1 MSRHL
6 PEDGPEK
13 ISRRSSKLSPDYHP
27 LESEVFKHK
36 QRIEW
41 KMEFME
47 YKPRMMQYGGGEDE
61 VSNNSVSKT
70 FDTVELVSVVI
81 EATIHPPLPHDF
93 HV

>member
-1 MSRHL
+1 
-6 PEDGPEK
+6 
-13 ISRRSSKLSPDYHP
+13 
-27 LESEVFKHK
+27 
-36 QRIEW
+36 
-41 KMEFME
+41 MEFME